1 MRPTSLVFA
10 AALTFASHANAQ
22 PQSLTVPQAVANVQA
37 VYANVSTYNAAFTQ
51 QYLIGAMHTTIT
63 SAGTVTFSRPS
74 NMNWAYT
81 QPPGNRVIVN
91 GPRVSV
97 YQAATNQTFVTN
109 QAQVPAAFSFLT
121 GQAQLASTFN
131 FTMPSTLAFPGGY
144 VLVGTP
150 QTPMVGVTKVM
161 FYVDAQTSQVR
172 RVLVI
177 DAQHNV
183 NRFDF
188 ANVTTTNVTATNT
201 PAANTA
207 HP

>member
-1 MRPTSLVFA
+1 M
-10 AALTFASHANAQ
+10 AALALAPSAGA
-22 PQSLTVPQAVANVQA
+22 QSLTVAQAVANVQG

-51 QYLIGAMHTTIT
+51 QYVIGALHTTIT
-63 SAGTVTFSRPS
+63 SAGNVTFARPS
-74 NMNWAYT
+74 KMSWLYT

-91 GPRVSV
+91 GQQVSV

-131 FTMPSTLAFPGGY
+131 FTMPPTLAFQGGY

-150 QTPMVGVTKVM
+150 TTPLVGLSTVM
-161 FYVDAQTSQVR
+161 FYVDQQTSQVR
-172 RVLVI
+172 RVTVV
-177 DAQHNV
+177 DGQRNV

-188 ANVTTTNVTATNT
+188 ANVVVN
-201 PAANTA
+201 